1 MPVRQ
6 KLRSRPNPP
15 GDIRKLLGGKV
26 KKGIATPKTGDP
38 KVAGTKRKLVDDD
51 VEHLPQAKRSNTSIC
66 DPVKSNL
73 NSRKRKAP
81 EEDGEVEGV
90 ARKARKDK
98 AETGLPQSLQDI
110 VDLHSCLLK
119 AISLHFAHHGPT
131 APAELSTLLASATRL
146 YKKREIV
153 RDDIRRLLALD
164 EISIEESISDCSKI
178 VFKKGK
184 LRLSQFGAG
193 RPRISIEYIGNNS
206 KCNTAASAFDEQS
219 LQLSFLQHITT
230 LHSSSKKVEHLQ
242 FLNGAIEGFP
252 LIRYEALVQ
261 EATHRAKAKQR
272 RAEILSAAT
281 LAQPKQSEL
290 PTPPSTPDL
299 CPPELNSRKSS
310 LLSRIQARQLA
321 KAGTHQPTASEVLR
335 SHALGRLEEV
345 IGTLRMMHK
354 LKSRGGKM
362 TKVSFSMEQLDQT
375 IRDSARVP
383 LGGDEV
389 KMCLRILAEESASGW
404 VKLIKGVGVGDGTEF
419 VVLDGLGLQGDEAR
433 RWIRSLETRREDVP
447 MTKFDGM
454 KHVGLDIGLKKLCV
468 S

>member
-1 MPVRQ
+1 MPAGQ

-15 GDIRKLLGGKV
+15 ADIRKLLGAKV
-26 KKGIATPKTGDP
+26 KKGIATPETNDV
-38 KVAGTKRKLVDDD
+38 KVVGRKRKLVDDEE
-51 VEHLPQAKRSNTSIC
+51 EHLPQAKRSNTSVC
-66 DPVKSNL
+66 DPVKPSL

-81 EEDGEVEGV
+81 EEDGEIEGV
-90 ARKARKDK
+90 SRKALKDR
-98 AETGLPQSLQDI
+98 AEAGLPQSLQDI

-119 AISLHFAHHGPT
+119 ALSLHFAHHGAT

-146 YKKREIV
+146 FKKRELAKDDV
-153 RDDIRRLLALD
+153 RRVLALD
-164 EISIEESISDCSKI
+164 EISVEESMSSSPEIR
-178 VFKKGK
+178 FKKGK

-193 RPRISIEYIGNNS
+193 RPRISIEYIGDDS
-206 KCNTAASAFDEQS
+206 KHSRAASTFDEQS

-230 LHSSSKKVEHLQ
+230 LHSSSDKFEHLR
-242 FLNGAIEGFP
+242 FLNGAIENFP
-252 LIRYEALVQ
+252 LIRCEAPAQ
-261 EATHRAKAKQR
+261 ETAHRVKAKQR
-272 RAEILSAAT
+272 RAEILSTAI
-281 LAQPKQSEL
+281 LAQPKYSEL

-299 CPPELNSRKSS
+299 CSPELNSRKSS

-321 KAGTHQPTASEVLR
+321 KAGTYQPTASDILR

-345 IGTLRMMHK
+345 ISTLRMMHK

-383 LGGDEV
+383 LGGAEV
-389 KMCLRILAEESASGW
+389 RMCLRIIAEESSSGW

-419 VVLDGLGLQGDEAR
+419 VVLEGLGLQGDEAR
-433 RWIRSLETRREDVP
+433 RWIKGLETRREDILK
-447 MTKFDGM
+447 MEGDGM